1 MTKDAR
7 DHKTYQTRVGLQV
20 SEQGQIYVENL
31 QQQIIL
37 GRRREVRAHTVR
49 AVHAHVKL

>member
-1 MTKDAR
+1 MTKDVR
-7 DHKTYQTRVGLQV
+7 DRKTYQTRAGLQV
-20 SEQGQIYVENL
+20 SERGQIYVENL

-37 GRRREVRAHTVR
+37 GRRREVGAHKVR